1 MTARYDQP
9 LPILVDHYGQ
19 KYADAY
25 RAVVDTLPTRNGAER
40 KTRGDVAHFYAVQV
54 CRADA
59 STTSDLLTLAAY
71 AVGYA
76 ESQTSWGA
84 GNARAATAYAALVC
98 ELAGCD
104 RVRLVTA

>member
-1 MTARYDQP
+1 MNDDKP
-9 LPILVDHYGQ
+9 LPILVEHYGQ
-19 KYADAY
+19 AYADAY
-25 RAVVDTLPTRNGAER
+25 RAVVDRLPTRNGAER

-54 CRADA
+54 CRTDA
-59 STTSDLLTLAAY
+59 PIASDLLTLAAY

-84 GNARAATAYAALVC
+84 GNAKAATAYAALVC

-104 RVRLVTA
+104 RVQPVTA